1 MSPVPTDIP
10 ILDAPARWRV
20 LDFISDL
27 HLRAADRATF
37 EAWKRYLAE
46 TSADALFILGDL
58 FEVWVGDDAADEPG
72 FEHDCARILATA
84 GQRVAIHF
92 MPGNRDFLLG
102 ERFLR
107 ASGMAAIGDPTVLLF
122 GGQRWLL
129 SHGDALCLDDVP
141 YQQFRR
147 IVRDPAW
154 QRDVLARSL
163 DERRALARH
172 IREQGTR
179 SAGRD
184 PNGYAD
190 ADPGAVRQWLQ
201 AARAVTLI
209 HGHTHRPGEHDLEP
223 FARNG
228 EHGTDEPYVLRRLV
242 LSDWDVGASP
252 PRAQVLRLT
261 DVGLHRIDLVP

>member
-27 HLRAADRATF
+27 HLRASDGATF
-37 EAWKRYLAE
+37 EAWKRYLAD
-46 TSADALFILGDL
+46 TPADALFILGDL
-58 FEVWVGDDAADEPG
+58 FEVWVGDDAADGPG
-72 FEHDCARILATA
+72 FEHDCARILSTA
-84 GQRVAIHF
+84 GQRLAIHF

-102 ERFLR
+102 DRFLR
-107 ASGMAAIGDPTVLLF
+107 ASGMKGMGDPTVLVF

-147 IVRDPAW
+147 VVRDPAW

-163 DERRALARH
+163 DDRRALARH

-179 SAGRD
+179 SAGND
-184 PNGYAD
+184 SQDYAD
-190 ADPGAVRQWLQ
+190 VDPDAARQWLQ
-201 AARAVTLI
+201 AARAITLI
-209 HGHTHRPGEHDLEP
+209 HGHTHRPGQHDLEP
-223 FARNG
+223 VSWNG
-228 EHGTDEPYVLRRLV
+228 QPGAEEPAGLRRIV
-242 LSDWDVGASP
+242 LSDWDVGARP
-252 PRAQVLRLT
+252 ARAQVLRLT
-261 DVGLHRIDLVP
+261 GGGLQRVDIAS